1 MSTPVEPT
9 DVVQP
14 CAAPY
19 RPLHADVRRNLPQRS
34 GADDVVQEAWLRF
47 LKVAASSL
55 LGNGRA
61 DLYRVAHTLMASRY
75 RQRQR
80 RRDVPLE
87 DSHVPALVDPAPQ
100 PVVPLLCALGLY
112 SRHASPSR
120 AQVPRTAAGKFRD
133 ERLPDGTQVRL
144 SPGSEVRDTRMA
156 QVLASAPAP
165 ALLIAGRW
173 HVLRGTGVPGY
184 LPPGAAARVI
194 ALASSD
200 ETVDAT
206 DADLLWVLG
215 DE

>member
-1 MSTPVEPT
+1 VSTPVEPT
-9 DVVQP
+9 DVAQL
-14 CAAPY
+14 CAAPC
-19 RPLHADVRRNLPQRS
+19 RPLHAHVRRNLPQRS
-34 GADDVVQEAWLRF
+34 DADNVAQEACLRVV
-47 LKVAASSL
+47 KAAASGL
-55 LGNGRA
+55 LSNGRA
-61 DLYRVAHTLMASRY
+61 YMYRVAHTQSASHY

-80 RRDVPLE
+80 RRDAPLE
-87 DSHVPALVDPAPQ
+87 DSHVLALVDPAPQ
-100 PVVPLLCALGLY
+100 PVDLLLCTRGLY
-112 SRHASPSR
+112 SRHVLPPR
-120 AQVPRTAAGKFRD
+120 AQLPRTAAGKFRD

-184 LPPGAAARVI
+184 LPPDAPALVI
-194 ALASSD
+194 ALASPG
-200 ETVDAT
+200 ETVDAA

>member
-9 DVVQP
+9 DVAQL

-19 RPLHADVRRNLPQRS
+19 RPLHAHVRRNLPQRS
-34 GADDVVQEAWLRF
+34 GADDVAQEACLR
-47 LKVAASSL
+47 L
-55 LGNGRA
+55 LSNGRTY
-61 DLYRVAHTLMASRY
+61 LYRVAHTLMASHY

-80 RRDVPLE
+80 RRDAPLE
-87 DSHVPALVDPAPQ
+87 DSHVLAPVDPAPQ
-100 PVVPLLCALGLY
+100 PVDLLLCTLELY
-112 SRHASPSR
+112 SRHASPPR
-120 AQVPRTAAGKFRD
+120 AQVPCTAAGKFRD

-144 SPGSEVRDTRMA
+144 SPGSQVRDTRMA

-194 ALASSD
+194 ALASPD